1 MSELRG
7 KLLVEGRLQA
17 GTLRTEGERIAA
29 IELDGRASSE
39 ELPIIA
45 PGLIDLHIH
54 GFGGAEAESELGE
67 MARALA
73 LAGTTGFQPTLF
85 PDRPERLGATSQR
98 VWEEA
103 LSIRA
108 SSAAARVL
116 GLHLEGPFVNPLAAG
131 ALPRERLVAP
141 SREAL
146 REILGPATG
155 DGRGIKTMTLAP
167 ELAGSADLIDELA
180 RSGVKASL
188 GHSRATYAEAK
199 AVADGRRAG
208 ATHLFNAMS
217 GAHHREVGLS
227 GYALTGGVAYAELI
241 GDLAHVSGEAIE
253 LALRACGPKAL
264 ALISDALPGA
274 GTGCDVF
281 HWQGCD
287 HIVRDGAAWF
297 EGDHGQQLAGSA
309 TGQLEALRRLV
320 QRGHVTVEEG
330 LAMGTEAPARALGLE
345 GELGLLAV
353 GSRADLIVLA
363 GPELALSEVWLGGE
377 RLANA

>member
-1 MSELRG
+1 VSKLRG
-7 KLLVEGRLQA
+7 RLLVEGQLQV
-17 GTLRTEGERIAA
+17 GTLRIEGERIAA
-29 IELDGRASSE
+29 IELDGSASSE

-54 GFGGAEAESELGE
+54 GFGGAEAEVELGK

-85 PDRPERLGATSQR
+85 PDRPERLGATSQS

-103 LSIRA
+103 LSLRTTTD
-108 SSAAARVL
+108 AARIL

-131 ALPRERLVAP
+131 ALPRERLVVP

-146 REILGPATG
+146 RKILGPATG

-167 ELAGSADLIDELA
+167 ELAGSADLIDELT

-199 AVADGRRAG
+199 EVADGRRAG

-253 LALRACGPKAL
+253 LALRACGPRTL

-287 HIVRDGAAWF
+287 HVVRRGAAWF
-297 EGDHGQQLAGSA
+297 EGEHGEQLAGSV
-309 TGQLEALRRLV
+309 TGQLEAVRELV
-320 QRGHVTVEEG
+320 KHGHVTIEEG
-330 LAMGTEAPARALGLE
+330 LAMGTEAPARALGVE
-345 GELGLLAV
+345 GDVGLLEV
-353 GSRADLIVLA
+353 GLRADLIVLA
-363 GPELALSEVWLGGE
+363 GPKLTLEEVWLGGQ
-377 RLANA
+377 RLKNA